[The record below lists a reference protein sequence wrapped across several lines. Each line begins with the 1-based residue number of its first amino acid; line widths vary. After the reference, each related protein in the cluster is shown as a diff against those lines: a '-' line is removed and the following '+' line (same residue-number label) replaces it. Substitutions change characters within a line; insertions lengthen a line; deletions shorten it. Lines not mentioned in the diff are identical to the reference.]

1 MPRYLN
7 QTEAIR
13 IDEELFDSY
22 GFGIEQLMELAGL
35 SCASAIADY
44 FPKTKNHKK
53 ILILCGPGNNGGDG
67 LVCARHLKCFG
78 FNSEIFYPKQPPKD
92 LFLNLTKQCNMC
104 DIPFLES
111 CPTED
116 EMTSNYSLIVDALF
130 GFSFTPPIRAQF
142 VEIIRNIANTSTPVC
157 SIDIPSGWDVE
168 KGPTGSIR
176 ENVKPTILISL
187 TAPKLCAQYFQGGH
201 HYLGGLFIP
210 PKMAKEYSLDLP
222 PYPPNNFIRLN

>member
-1 MPRYLN
+1 MYLHSILNFSVSFLKYSNHNALYYGARIVAPLNISRSCFNMPRYLN

-35 SCASAIADY
+35 RYFFFSGSFLSYIFISFYPNSCASAIADY
-44 FPKTKNHKK
+44 FPKTKNNKK
-53 ILILCGPGNNGGDG
+53 ILVLCGPGNNGGDG

-157 SIDIPSGWDVE
+157 SIDIPSGE
-168 KGPTGSIR
+168 
-176 ENVKPTILISL
+176 
-187 TAPKLCAQYFQGGH
+187 
-201 HYLGGLFIP
+201 
-210 PKMAKEYSLDLP
+210 
-222 PYPPNNFIRLN
+222 